1 MSESVLV
8 HLQPA
13 LGIAVIIAIARAL
26 SENRPLCFKALVSG
40 TLASGRS
47 ACMIGLLT

>member
-13 LGIAVIIAIARAL
+13 LGIAVILFIAWAL
-26 SENRPLCFKALVSG
+26 SENRPLCFKALVSAPWRAG
-40 TLASGRS
+40 DPPA
-47 ACMIGLLT
+47 